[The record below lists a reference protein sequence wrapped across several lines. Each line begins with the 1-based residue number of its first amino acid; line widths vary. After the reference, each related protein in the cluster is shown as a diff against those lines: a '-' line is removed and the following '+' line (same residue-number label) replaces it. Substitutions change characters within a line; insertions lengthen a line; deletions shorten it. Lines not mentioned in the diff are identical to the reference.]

1 MCKDGG
7 KQNHHPTSVSTGL
20 EKTVA
25 VLFEL
30 QDPFPT
36 QPSRSHP
43 VWFSPYLIGLFGDC
57 LITQIFKAV
66 KTLNPSFVNVLIT
79 ASQLVC
85 IMSKFVGTHT

>member
-1 MCKDGG
+1 M
-7 KQNHHPTSVSTGL
+7 QNHHPTSVSIGL

-25 VLFEL
+25 VFFEL

-66 KTLNPSFVNVLIT
+66 KTLNPGFVSVRIA